1 MKFAKV
7 SRSPNSF
14 RFLLILSKNIIRVL
28 CKISFLDL
36 NKEQRVMITSSML
49 DQPNQGGK
57 YISRSKQTLGTRLLI
72 KC

>member
-1 MKFAKV
+1 MKFAKA

-36 NKEQRVMITSSML
+36 NKGATSHDHFVHAWS
-49 DQPNQGGK
+49 
-57 YISRSKQTLGTRLLI
+57 I
-72 KC
+72 KEENIYQDVNKLWELSF